1 MDWSDIFN
9 YIAEGAQDRA
19 SLWYNNYQADK
30 TRQWQE
36 EMWNKSNEYNS
47 PVNQRKRLEDAGIN
61 PNLAFGSSASAMG
74 FPAPTSS
81 PTPQVSAK
89 FDLARLATQYAA
101 IKRENAQTKQMDAQ
115 TEQIILNNEMLSAL
129 FNDRLQT
136 ERGDLYIKRLQQGW
150 NEDNLS
156 HLLDV
161 GLQNKEL
168 ENDLKNAMILYYDA
182 KTDLSKESL
191 DRLIQDYEHLQNKYR
206 FEDDYYNRYTNPY
219 ETSTILG
226 ILRYL
231 IGNIQSLIY

>member
-1 MDWSDIFN
+1 MDWSELAN
-9 YIAEGAQDRA
+9 YLAEGAQDMA
-19 SLWYNNYQADK
+19 SAWYNSYQANK
-30 TRQWQE
+30 TREWQE
-36 EMWNKSNEYNS
+36 EMWNKSNEYNT
-47 PVNQRKRLEDAGIN
+47 PVNQRKRLEEAGIN

-74 FPAPTSS
+74 SPAPNSS
-81 PTPQVSAK
+81 PTPQVSSK
-89 FDLARLATQYAA
+89 FDIARLATQYAA
-101 IKRENAQTKQMDAQ
+101 IRRENAQTKQMNAQ

-136 ERGDLYIKRLQQGW
+136 ERGDLYIQRLQQGW
-150 NEDNLS
+150 NEDNLR

-168 ENDLKNAMILYYDA
+168 ENDLRIAMKHFYEA
-182 KTDLSKESL
+182 KTDLSKKSL

-206 FEDDYYNRYTNPY
+206 FEDDYYNRFTNPY
-219 ETSTILG
+219 ETSTVLG